1 MLRRNTKLGV
11 RRDGKG
17 AVARTE
23 FDVLDGQDKG
33 SAEQLVR
40 AMEDVQEVHVSETFI
55 EHVIEIV
62 NRTRNHPLLELGCS
76 PRAGISLV
84 KASRARAFIHGRDYV
99 VPEDLYAL
107 AEDVL
112 LHRIRASYEALAEG
126 RDTGVILEE
135 MLGELG
141 RA

>member
-1 MLRRNTKLGV
+1 
-11 RRDGKG
+11 
-17 AVARTE
+17 
-23 FDVLDGQDKG
+23 
-33 SAEQLVR
+33 
-40 AMEDVQEVHVSETFI
+40 MEDVAKVHVSETFI
-55 EHVIEIV
+55 EHVMEMV
-62 NRTRNHPLLELGCS
+62 DRTRKHPELDLGAS
-76 PRAGISLV
+76 PRAGIALV
-84 KASRARAFIHGRDYV
+84 KASRARALIHGRDYV